1 MNEIIISS
9 TDAARILN
17 CIENARSGRLSAPI
31 NLVPL
36 MNELNRAKLVNPDKM
51 PEDIVT
57 MNSKVTLHNGKT
69 NKIME
74 IEIVYPQEADISKS
88 KISIFA
94 PVGTALLGYRKG
106 DIVEWNTPSGNMELK
121 ILDINNNDRMKNI

>member
-1 MNEIIISS
+1 MNDIIISS
-9 TDAARILN
+9 TDAARIMN
-17 CIENARSGRLSAPI
+17 CIENARSGRMSAPV

-57 MNSKVTLHNGKT
+57 MNSKVTLHNSKT
-69 NKIME
+69 NKEME
-74 IEIVYPQEADISKS
+74 IEIVYPQDADISKN

-106 DIVEWNTPSGNMELK
+106 DLVQWNTPSGIVELK
-121 ILDINNNDRMKNI
+121 ILDIMNNHRAKNI